1 MPAAQSF
8 IVIMSDDR
16 TTKVAGYAG
25 HPLIRTPTMDRLAA
39 AGTRFNAANTPS
51 PISMPALS
59 PISGR
64 PLHHTRLWNN
74 AVAYNCVPP
83 SRLRMLLDSSYN
95 VSCIGNLHYLG
106 QTKGICGFTTCIPP
120 MHIASGVGDITNLV
134 RDSDDV
140 RLAGKNLVEA
150 PKPGESDY
158 TINDSQIAEGSCLP
172 AGRPAA

>member
-1 MPAAQSF
+1 
-8 IVIMSDDR
+8 
-16 TTKVAGYAG
+16 
-25 HPLIRTPTMDRLAA
+25 
-39 AGTRFNAANTPS
+39 
-51 PISMPALS
+51 
-59 PISGR
+59 
-64 PLHHTRLWNN
+64 
-74 AVAYNCVPP
+74 
-83 SRLRMLLDSSYN
+83 
-95 VSCIGNLHYLG
+95 
-106 QTKGICGFTTCIPP
+106 